1 MPFEKFKAKHGGS
14 GPFAAFYDAVTNG
27 QGIFGRRGIKGERAL
42 TDSLIESVQGDDAL
56 GLAELAEQGRTR
68 MTAEEHADFRAGLT
82 QAVLTQRTLDAGVDT
97 FNRSMVGLR
106 SRADNEDEHGSL
118 DLMQA
123 QGDYAFRLLRSQDP
137 ALKAQGAQL
146 MSTVINS
153 QNQFTTALEDRR
165 IQLEESER
173 AGRETI
179 RKEFQDQLNSAIF
192 APMIQDRAA
201 YQAIANQISRGGAA
215 DVAPPSLVSAV
226 LEYSGAA
233 LRQSDDGNW
242 SFSLG
247 PLGISD
253 TDLPAM
259 TFSELRNR
267 LNDAH
272 RGHDESLSG
281 VMQNYAELAK
291 ARGLQINGSRVDDL
305 VFPLA
310 NATYAR
316 REQEIKPP
324 PKDPDQIQSTVE
336 QAVET
341 GENVLAG
348 FGRGAMPNFV
358 RGLTNTFESLFMKE
372 PEPVTYRNP
381 RRAVSG
387 VIDRSAYDQ
396 PQRLPTND

>member
-14 GPFAAFYDAVTNG
+14 GPFAAFYDVLTDG

-42 TDSLIESVQGDDAL
+42 TDSLIESVQSDDRL
-56 GLAELAEQGRTR
+56 GLSEVAEQGRSR
-68 MTAEEHADFRAGLT
+68 MTAEEHADFRADLT
-82 QAVLTQRTLDAGVDT
+82 QAVLTQRTLDAGVDS

-106 SRADNEDEHGSL
+106 ARADNEDELGSL

-123 QGDYAFRLLRSQDP
+123 NGDYAFRLLRSQDP

-146 MSTVINS
+146 MSSVMA
-153 QNQFTTALEDRR
+153 NQAQFSTTLEDRR
-165 IQLEESER
+165 IQLEESEK
-173 AGRETI
+173 AGRETA
-179 RKEFQDQLNSAIF
+179 RKEFQDQLNSQIF

-201 YQAIANQISRGGAA
+201 YASLASQISRGNAA

-242 SFSLG
+242 SFSIG

-253 TDLPAM
+253 TNLPAM
-259 TFSELRNR
+259 TYSEIRNR

-281 VMQNYAELAK
+281 VMANYAELAK
-291 ARGLQINGSRVDDL
+291 TRGLQINGSRVDDL

-316 REQEIKPP
+316 REQEFRPP
-324 PKDPDQIQSTVE
+324 PKDPETV
-336 QAVET
+336 QTAVES
-341 GENVLAG
+341 GVKNVENVVEG

-358 RGLTNTFESLFMKE
+358 RGVSDALEWMFTE
-372 PEPVTYRNP
+372 PPPPVTYRNP
-381 RRAVSG
+381 RRAASG
-387 VIDRSAYDQ
+387 VIDRSAYD
-396 PQRLPTND
+396 RLPTND